1 MFNKRYYSLDEYY
14 KKRYGCKVFKVS
26 LNLGLSCPNID
37 GVKGYGGCIYCKG
50 GSSSNDGSLSLR
62 AQFEREKEIL
72 HRKWKNA
79 KYIAYFQ
86 NNSNTYG
93 DLEYLKR
100 SFEEVLGYDGVVGIN
115 IATRCDAIS
124 DECFSYLEDLNKRTD
139 LVIEL
144 GLQTIHDETSKLINR
159 GHSLDE
165 FLVMYN
171 RLKKAHIKVVVHII
185 NGLCYESYDMM
196 IDTAKFLNKIKP
208 DGIKIHMLCVLKGTP
223 LEKFYE
229 KNKFHILS
237 LDEYVNVVCSQL
249 EYLDSSIVIHRIT
262 GDPYADD
269 LICPSWVL
277 KKFNVMNSIFKELKR
292 RGTYQG
298 FNTCILNR
306 SRALM
311 SSNLKSNDFVIDAT
325 IGNGKDSAFLLDIVR
340 DGFLFGFDIQKVS
353 IENTKKRLSHFS
365 NYELFNTGH
374 ENIADVLS
382 EYVGKISL
390 IVFNLGY
397 LPGGDKGITTKYDTT
412 IKAISDSL
420 LLLNGKGHI
429 VVTLYTGHDNGLE
442 SDKVLKFLD
451 DSGICYDEY
460 HNTCDVGAPFVIDIR
475 KS

>member
-37 GVKGYGGCIYCKG
+37 GVTGYGGCIYCKG

-100 SFEEVLGYDGVVGIN
+100 SFEEVVGYDGVVGIN

-340 DGFLFGFDIQKVS
+340 DGFLFGLTS
-353 IENTKKRLSHFS
+353 ATAATKAIRII
-365 NYELFNTGH
+365 LF
-374 ENIADVLS
+374 IVLLF
-382 EYVGKISL
+382 ISL